1 MAADPLWL
9 SADPPE
15 ARKSMRNRH
24 GGPVEVRKGVYY
36 KHLWLGQGGAPMEAT
51 YLSSMEEAPMLQLLD
66 TEGKASNKPF
76 EREGEGG
83 FFNVRFP
90 MVAV

>member
-1 MAADPLWL
+1 MAVEPLWL

-15 ARKSMRNRH
+15 ARKGMCSSH
-24 GGPVEVRKGVYY
+24 GGPVEVRKEVYY
-36 KHLWLGQGGAPMEAT
+36 KHLWLRQGGAPIEAT

-66 TEGKASNKPF
+66 TEGKASKKPF
-76 EREGEGG
+76 ERVGEGG